1 MTIEHN
7 STQLSPQVPI
17 SPQDAKLAVLDKRDD
32 WGLFQPVYD
41 WPSIWPVVLKEIG
54 NGSSLISAIK
64 KPGWPTYDAVQRHM
78 RARPDI
84 RRQYDEA
91 IEIRADYLAETL
103 IDISE
108 EPIPEGLDGPY
119 LSAWIN
125 QMKIKIETRKWTA
138 AKLRPKMW
146 GDKIDVSVTHT
157 QISIVQ
163 ALEQAEARLLDVTDI
178 EPNPSKNTQTIPLNN
193 T

>member
-1 MTIEHN
+1 MTIEHIE
-7 STQLSPQVPI
+7 TPI
-17 SPQDAKLAVLDKRDD
+17 DPKLAVLDKRDD

-64 KPGWPTYDAVQRHM
+64 KPNYPTYDAVQRHM
-78 RARPDI
+78 RSHPDI

-108 EPIPEGLDGPY
+108 TPIPEGLDGPY

-138 AKLRPKMW
+138 AKLRPKAW

-163 ALEQAEARLLDVTDI
+163 ALEQAEARLIDNVTDI
-178 EPNPSKNTQTIPLNN
+178 EINPPK
-193 T
+193 

>member
-7 STQLSPQVPI
+7 QAQY
-17 SPQDAKLAVLDKRDD
+17 DAKLAVLDQRDD

-78 RARPDI
+78 RARPEI

-103 IDISE
+103 IDI
-108 EPIPEGLDGPY
+108 
-119 LSAWIN
+119 
-125 QMKIKIETRKWTA
+125 
-138 AKLRPKMW
+138 
-146 GDKIDVSVTHT
+146 
-157 QISIVQ
+157 
-163 ALEQAEARLLDVTDI
+163 
-178 EPNPSKNTQTIPLNN
+178 
-193 T
+193 